1 MRHPVST
8 IARSGSGERLRSAMP
23 ADVVRRAI
31 LPAAPEDASPRA
43 GENADRMLMPTATG
57 AGAAQA
63 LVAGPAEDHGLVLTG
78 GMRDGRQAAL
88 GGELFVTGEARA
100 IVAELGED
108 LGGIDGAAARQALHE
123 AAVRMLSQGR
133 VEGRGELLELGDER
147 GEDRDEGAD
156 DVAAGLR
163 FGLADLAR
171 RRGAKAGEQ
180 LGHGTAAA
188 VCVLPQELGEALF
201 AEARRAVGGGIAG
214 EEG

>member
-23 ADVVRRAI
+23 RDVVGRAI
-31 LPAAPEDASPRA
+31 LPAAPEDARPRA

-57 AGAAQA
+57 AGALIDESRPGRGMTGVIGEGREGAAQA
-63 LVAGPAEDHGLVLTG
+63 LVAGPAKDHGLVLAG

-88 GGELFVTGEARA
+88 GGELFVTGEACA

-108 LGGIDGAAARQALHE
+108 LGGIDGATARQALHE
-123 AAVRMLSQGR
+123 AAVRMLSQCR
-133 VEGRGELLELGDER
+133 FDGRGELLELPDEW
-147 GEDRDEGAD
+147 GEDSDECAH
-156 DVAAGLR
+156 DVSAGLR

-188 VCVLPQELGEALF
+188 VRILP
-201 AEARRAVGGGIAG
+201 
-214 EEG
+214 